1 VGITVHGNQTAGQ
14 INNVEGTMYTGAQY
28 GQVAVAEVH
37 RAVRELAEALP
48 RVPLPERE
56 QVEAQA
62 SVRGIDEELRRPE
75 PDKDRVAEHVGRL
88 TRILRSAGA
97 LAGAATGLAVPLG
110 TLASW
115 LGRTIAS
122 FV

>member
-1 VGITVHGNQTAGQ
+1 MGITVHGNQNAGQ

-28 GQVAVAEVH
+28 AQVAVTDAQQ
-37 RAVRELAEALP
+37 AVRQLAAALP
-48 RVPLPERE
+48 RVPLPERD
-56 QVEAQA
+56 QAEAQA
-62 SVRGIDEELRRPE
+62 SVRRIDEELGRPQ
-75 PDKDRVAEHVGRL
+75 PDKGRIAEHVGRL
-88 TRILRSAGA
+88 TRILQSAGA

-115 LGRTIAS
+115 LGRTVAS